1 MRHFFLS
8 PRREDYERFRAIM
21 DDRNELHPTFDEWE
35 KDIKRHVAAAK
46 GQGVILEPVS
56 FDAEK
61 FVAFC
66 RSNNLPF
73 GDRARA
79 QFAASTGKAKSAN

>member
-21 DDRNELHPTFDEWE
+21 DDRDELHPTFDEWE
-35 KDIKRHVAAAK
+35 KNIKRHVAEAK
-46 GQGVILEPVS
+46 AQGVILEPVS

-61 FVAFC
+61 FIAFC
-66 RSNNLPF
+66 RSNNLPC
-73 GDRARA
+73 GDQARA
-79 QFAASTGKAKSAN
+79 QFAASVGKAKSAN